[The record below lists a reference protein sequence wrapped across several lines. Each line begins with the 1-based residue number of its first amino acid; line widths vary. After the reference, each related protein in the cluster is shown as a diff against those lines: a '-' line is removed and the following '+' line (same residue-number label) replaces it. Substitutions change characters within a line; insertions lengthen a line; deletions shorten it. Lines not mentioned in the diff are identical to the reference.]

1 MDKIK
6 DFLIVFSAI
15 LTLFSVGFG
24 LGVLFSKILN
34 YILSFFPES
43 FQLLVTIGMFFV
55 CIGLLT
61 SVLINLKKKDE

>member
-6 DFLIVFSAI
+6 DFLMMFGLLCITI
-15 LTLFSVGFG
+15 SVSFGFG
-24 LGVLFSKILN
+24 KVLHYVTK
-34 YILSFFPES
+34 FFPDN
-43 FQLLVTIGMFFV
+43 FQLPIAIGMFFV